1 MRLPS
6 RTSTHCLGLM
16 ICLINSMVRVFFK
29 IDLRL
34 GYHQLKDRECDILK
48 TAFVSRYGMYEYMVM
63 SLELTNAPA
72 YFMYLMKRFSLS
84 IWTSLSWCSSMIY
97 WSTQEVKKST
107 KSIFVWFYRSFEI
120 ISYMPSWASM
130 SFGWSKLLSYVISSQ
145 REEYLWIH
153 TWFKMCWVGM
163 RL

>member
-1 MRLPS
+1 
-6 RTSTHCLGLM
+6 
-16 ICLINSMVRVFFK
+16 MVRVFFK

-120 ISYMPSWASM
+120 ISYMPS
-130 SFGWSKLLSYVISSQ
+130 
-145 REEYLWIH
+145 
-153 TWFKMCWVGM
+153 
-163 RL
+163 